1 MKYHT
6 GHTKMYC
13 TKWQH
18 NTRYMIKK
26 IHFTKWRRKIT
37 HPIQW
42 RVQNNNTIQAI
53 QIRYKTNITHYTQ
66 SWTYN
71 TILKIQYTAT
81 LRKKHFCSVEN
92 GSHTLTDKRAAHDN
106 GLHLQSDTHHTYK
119 ERKMVSWHNII
130 LTSIYWREK
139 YFFCKRLISFPSMV
153 TSLANPLIFSHSGLK
168 IEQILPSD
176 VMNDTIFERKNICDV
191 S

>member
-1 MKYHT
+1 MVKQNKQYRKCIVKSQHRT
-6 GHTKMYC
+6 CNAITKKNVRG
-13 TKWQH
+13 T
-18 NTRYMIKK
+18 
-26 IHFTKWRRKIT
+26 
-37 HPIQW
+37 
-42 RVQNNNTIQAI
+42 
-53 QIRYKTNITHYTQ
+53 
-66 SWTYN
+66 
-71 TILKIQYTAT
+71 
-81 LRKKHFCSVEN
+81 VEN
-92 GSHTLTDKRAAHDN
+92 GARTLTDKRAAHDN

>member
-26 IHFTKWRRKIT
+26 YILQNEEEIT

-106 GLHLQSDTHHTYK
+106 GLHLQSDTHTIHI
-119 ERKMVSWHNII
+119 RKGKWSPGTTLSLNTLSI
-130 LTSIYWREK
+130 LVGVYTIYT
-139 YFFCKRLISFPSMV
+139 V
-153 TSLANPLIFSHSGLK
+153 
-168 IEQILPSD
+168 
-176 VMNDTIFERKNICDV
+176 
-191 S
+191 

>member
-1 MKYHT
+1 MRKNHTPNTMKSSKQKQHSS
-6 GHTKMYC
+6 HTKKCVIQTYISHKKGNTHINFAIMNIYLLYSQC
-13 TKWQH
+13 TKW
-18 NTRYMIKK
+18 
-26 IHFTKWRRKIT
+26 
-37 HPIQW
+37 
-42 RVQNNNTIQAI
+42 
-53 QIRYKTNITHYTQ
+53 
-66 SWTYN
+66 S
-71 TILKIQYTAT
+71 
-81 LRKKHFCSVEN
+81 
-92 GSHTLTDKRAAHDN
+92 SHSYTDKRAAHDN

-176 VMNDTIFERKNICDV
+176 VMNDTFFERKNICDV